1 MTCCCPCVP
10 TGTLGVIQTCGKY
23 QGLQEP
29 GCSCICFPITQV
41 QLVSLKV
48 KQYMCKTITRTKD
61 SVIVQVETA
70 VQYRVN
76 RDMIREAF
84 FDIVDPLSQI
94 EAEVNNVLR
103 SSLPSMTLDAS
114 YEAKEYMVAEILTSV
129 QNAMN
134 KYGWEILKAS
144 FSLGLEESVAKAMN
158 EINAQRRLREAAV
171 EKGESEKFLKIKA
184 AEAEAEAKRLAGV
197 GMAAMRTAMAYG
209 VPDSVQFISDS
220 GLSETEA
227 MQMMV
232 TTQYLDTLKDFSNHI
247 SLVVPHRLQVMRSE
261 ASFMEAPEQM
271 PAIDDED
278 EARDQETVETLQSA
292 SGKKGKI
299 VRKKKRRLVKTGT
312 AALCDCGEVNQ
323 V

>member
-129 QNAMN
+129 LITGIKPEA
-134 KYGWEILKAS
+134 
-144 FSLGLEESVAKAMN
+144 SVAKAMN

-184 AEAEAEAKRLAGV
+184 AEADAEAKRLAGV
-197 GMAAMRTAMAYG
+197 GMAAMRAAMAQG
-209 VPDSVQFISDS
+209 ISDS
-220 GLSETEA
+220 MHVIKDSGLADTEA

-232 TTQYLDTLKDFSNHI
+232 TTQYLDTLKDFSHHT
-247 SLVVPHRLQVMRSE
+247 SLVVPHRQQVMKY
-261 ASFMEAPEQM
+261 
-271 PAIDDED
+271 
-278 EARDQETVETLQSA
+278 T
-292 SGKKGKI
+292 
-299 VRKKKRRLVKTGT
+299 
-312 AALCDCGEVNQ
+312 
-323 V
+323 